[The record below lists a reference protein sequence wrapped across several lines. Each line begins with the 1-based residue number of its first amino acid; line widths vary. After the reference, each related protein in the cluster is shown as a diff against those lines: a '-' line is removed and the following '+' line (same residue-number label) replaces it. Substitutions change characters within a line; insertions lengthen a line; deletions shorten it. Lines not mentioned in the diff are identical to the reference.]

1 MKCIPVYQKGD
12 QFIYVPI
19 SNLQKKGGARAFL
32 PFNGLDGDYSIG
44 YKANP
49 KKVNNYIEALSFI
62 QNSYNKD
69 EKKIFMVGE
78 NKDKP
83 EMQKAFKWRHNDES
97 LLEPYN
103 WIKVNFN
110 DLINLKIEDLL
121 NQIDGLEKGGI
132 TDLTIN
138 SDIEPIICN
147 TEEEWIKQGE
157 HLKDVI
163 RAGKIPKGQVK
174 PVKTSTSN
182 TVYFRDAA
190 VRAYVLLQAK
200 GLCENCGELAPFLD
214 TYGNPFLEVH
224 HVKPL
229 HLEGTDTI
237 SNTVALC
244 PNCHRMFHYSKDKDK
259 LVVEVLEKIGRLIR
273 E

>member
-1 MKCIPVYQKGD
+1 
-12 QFIYVPI
+12 
-19 SNLQKKGGARAFL
+19 
-32 PFNGLDGDYSIG
+32 
-44 YKANP
+44 
-49 KKVNNYIEALSFI
+49 
-62 QNSYNKD
+62 
-69 EKKIFMVGE
+69 
-78 NKDKP
+78 
-83 EMQKAFKWRHNDES
+83 
-97 LLEPYN
+97 
-103 WIKVNFN
+103 
-110 DLINLKIEDLL
+110 
-121 NQIDGLEKGGI
+121 LEKGGI
-132 TDLTIN
+132 ADLIIN
-138 SDIEPIICN
+138 SDIEPIICD

-163 RAGKIPKGQVK
+163 RAGKIPKGQAK

-182 TVYFRDAA
+182 TIYSRDAA

-200 GLCENCGELAPFLD
+200 GLCENCGESAPFLD

-244 PNCHRMFHYSKDKDK
+244 PNCHRMFHYSKDKDVLAEK
-259 LVVEVLEKIGRLIR
+259 ILEKIGRLIR